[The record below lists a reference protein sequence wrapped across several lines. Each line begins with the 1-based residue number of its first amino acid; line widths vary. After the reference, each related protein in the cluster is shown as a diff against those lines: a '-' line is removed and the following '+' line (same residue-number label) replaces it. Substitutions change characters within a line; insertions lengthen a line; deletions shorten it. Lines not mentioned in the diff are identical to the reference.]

1 MNPSNSTVISKNL
14 QDQER
19 DLIDDVLFEYLL
31 IGFRFVMH
39 PILSVTGISVNVI
52 NMAVFFK
59 MGLSDG
65 VTQNFFILSASDFAL
80 AICFCYN
87 NMSLISQRIIRTYI
101 GYGESELKAQLMYWS
116 SFLAIPFPQNV
127 SIVATVVIAVVRCCC
142 VAIPLKVKYLLTA
155 RRQLAIILTLSGIT
169 TITLVY
175 VFAGSYT
182 IYVYNPITNSSIVY
196 NTGIRWSA
204 MNGLNMALFFGSFVI
219 VITCVIILSISLS
232 RASQFRSSLTTGA
245 STKGDKKNPVDGKSK
260 ESQRD
265 ARIVRT
271 VVLISVV
278 FILCNI
284 PTMVFYAVKLLIK
297 GYAPSGIYKNSN
309 GFLLMVAQACSL
321 LNVIMNIFIYVTY
334 NTRFRTTLLS
344 MIWKNNPK
352 EKRNASHEF

>member
-1 MNPSNSTVISKNL
+1 MNQSNSTLISNNL

-19 DLIDDVLFEYLL
+19 DPIDDVLFEYLL
-31 IGFRFVMH
+31 IAFRFVMH

-52 NMAVFFK
+52 NTAVFYK

-80 AICFCYN
+80 AICLCFN

-101 GYGESELKAQLMYWS
+101 GYGESELKAQLMAWRSYK
-116 SFLAIPFPQNV
+116 AIPFPQNV
-127 SIVATVVIAVVRCCC
+127 SIVVTVVIAVVRCCC

-182 IYVYNPITNSSIVY
+182 LYVYNPITNSSIVY
-196 NTGIRWSA
+196 NAGIRWSA
-204 MNGLNMALFFGSFVI
+204 MNGLNMALFFGSFII
-219 VITCVIILSISLS
+219 VNACVIILSISLS
-232 RASQFRSSLTTGA
+232 RASEFRSSLSTGA
-245 STKGDKKNPVDGKSK
+245 STKGDNKDPVDGKSK
-260 ESQRD
+260 ESMRD

-284 PTMVFYAVKLLIK
+284 PPMVFYAVKLLIK
-297 GYAPSGIYKNSN
+297 EFAPSGIYRNSN
-309 GFLLMVAQACSL
+309 GFLLMVAPASAL
-321 LNVIMNIFIYVTY
+321 LNLNVNVFIYVAY
-334 NTRFRTTLLS
+334 NTRFRKTLLS
-344 MIWKNNPK
+344 MIGKNNP
-352 EKRNASHEF
+352 

>member
-1 MNPSNSTVISKNL
+1 MDQSNSTLITNNL

-19 DLIDDVLFEYLL
+19 DLIDDVLFQYLL

-65 VTQNFFILSASDFAL
+65 VTQNFFILSASDFSL
-80 AICFCYN
+80 AICFCFTS
-87 NMSLISQRIIRTYI
+87 MSLISQRIIRTYI
-101 GYGESELKAQLMYWS
+101 GYGELELKAQLIFWS
-116 SFLAIPFPQNV
+116 SYLAIPFPQDV
-127 SIVATVVIAVVRCCC
+127 SIVVTVVIAVVRCCC

-175 VFAGSYT
+175 VFAGTYT
-182 IYVYNPITNSSIVY
+182 IYVYNPITNSSIVH
-196 NTGIRWSA
+196 NTGIQWSA

-219 VITCVIILSISLS
+219 VITCVIILSISLN

-245 STKGDKKNPVDGKSK
+245 STKGDNKDPVDGKSR

-284 PTMVFYAVKLLIK
+284 PPMVYYALKFLIK
-297 GYAPSGIYKNSN
+297 GYEPSGIYKNSN
-309 GFLLMVAQACSL
+309 GLLLMVGQTFSL
-321 LNVIMNIFIYVTY
+321 INLIVNIFIYVTY

-344 MIWKNNPK
+344 MIGKNNPK